1 MDGQERCPTGNGG
14 NSTITNQDE
23 QLILTATVAAVPVQ
37 GTALGTED
45 DSHLQGQYKVMAGDV
60 AGS

>member
-1 MDGQERCPTGNGG
+1 MTGAYCPEGDGG
-14 NSTITNQDE
+14 NSQVTNQNE
-23 QLILTATVAAVPVQ
+23 QLILNATVAAVAIQ

>member
-1 MDGQERCPTGNGG
+1 MAGPYCPEGDGG
-14 NSTITNQDE
+14 NSTVTNQDE
-23 QLILTATVAAVPVQ
+23 AVILAATVAAVPVQ

>member
-1 MDGQERCPTGNGG
+1 MAGAYCPEGDGG
-14 NSTITNQDE
+14 NSQVTNQDE
-23 QLILTATVAAVPVQ
+23 QLILNATVAAVPVQ
-37 GTALGTED
+37 GTALGAED